1 MMFRKVI
8 IFYLVFILSFLCSST
23 ACIAANA
30 PALELTFP
38 YRLSGGESTV
48 AAGSVNPL
56 YIAVSG
62 GFEQPKKMTMQI
74 QLPPGMLLASHAAE
88 GWENGENDQGTLLT
102 QDVTLNAGYD
112 SWFSLLYLQSAIAF
126 PEEDQT
132 LVLTMTDG
140 KDVWRAEQTF
150 HVRSALSND
159 AAGLSWRVQR
169 MDAPVDHHG
178 DKDVRQADGVVYLRD
193 NLLEDLRSRLIG
205 QGNADWA
212 SIDRHPFTNVA
223 LYVENPSGSRELVR
237 IKAELRDEDDHL
249 MPGLGTVVTHPTDDE
264 SANAEVAGNKDA
276 NAEYALMALDG
287 SPLQKLVLPLH
298 GDTGRFP
305 AGAVTLRLIL
315 SGATTQQSIDLPLQL
330 VVRRQ
335 GTLAALS
342 VTTVALFLLGCFL
355 WRFGARLFQKLGARG
370 VITIALFGALSFGSI
385 TIPTTLAG
393 DLLHVFLG
401 PLSPLVSGLLS
412 GVLMYLFLLALNKL
426 YPFPGVI
433 SLMLLL
439 KWLLTAVVFGRL
451 SLIGIGGL
459 AFHAALLESV
469 LWLTGRTRGS
479 QFSLPLWSVA
489 LACGITDTAVTY
501 VNLELMI
508 FFYRLFYADWYIG
521 LYVLI
526 NGLLYSS
533 LGAWLGSRVGDKLL
547 KVTGE

>member
-1 MMFRKVI
+1 MFWV
-8 IFYLVFILSFLCSST
+8 LFLCAST
-23 ACIAANA
+23 ACIAAPA

-38 YRLSGGESTV
+38 YRLTGGESTV
-48 AAGSVNPL
+48 AAGSVNPM

-62 GFEQPKKMTMQI
+62 GFEQPKKMTLQI
-74 QLPPGMLLASHAAE
+74 QLPSGLSLAGQAAE
-88 GWENGENDQGTLLT
+88 GWETGKNDQGILLT
-102 QDVTLNAGYD
+102 QDVMLNAGYD
-112 SWFSLLYLQSAIAF
+112 SWFSLLYLQSAANF
-126 PEEDQT
+126 SQGDKT

-140 KDVWRAEQTF
+140 KDVWRAEQMF
-150 HVRSALSND
+150 HVRSALSSD
-159 AAGLSWRVQR
+159 EAGSSWRAQR
-169 MDAPVDHHG
+169 MEAPVDHHG
-178 DKDVRQADGVVYLRD
+178 DKDVRQADGIIYLRD
-193 NLLEDLRSRLIG
+193 QTLENLRSRLIG

-223 LYVENPSGSRELVR
+223 IYVDNPSGSRELVR
-237 IKAELRDEDDHL
+237 IQAELHDADGRI

-264 SANAEVAGNKDA
+264 SANAEVADNKDA

-305 AGAVTLRLIL
+305 TGKVTLRLTL
-315 SGATTQQSIDLPLQL
+315 SGATNQQIVDLPLQL

-342 VTTVALFLLGCFL
+342 VTAVALLLLGCFL
-355 WRFGARLFQKLGARG
+355 WRFGAQLFQRLGARG
-370 VITIALFGALSFGSI
+370 VITIALFGALSFGAI

-401 PLSPLVSGLLS
+401 PFSPLVSGLLS
-412 GVLMYLFLLALNKL
+412 GVLMYLLLLALNKL

-451 SLIGIGGL
+451 SLIGISGL
-459 AFHAALLESV
+459 AFHAVLLETV
-469 LWLTGRTRGS
+469 LWLTGRTRGL
-479 QFSLPLWSVA
+479 QFSLPLWGVA
-489 LACGITDTAVTY
+489 LACGVTDTAVTY

-533 LGAWLGSRVGDKLL
+533 LGAWLGSHVGDKLL
-547 KVTGE
+547 KVTGD